1 VTSNFTNKAAL
12 LFAGTAALGASIA
25 AEMIGAPAIQAQTS
39 SIQSVPAV
47 KPRFEVASVKLCKAD
62 TAPAFV
68 GGGSRNTSSPG
79 RLILTCQTVTRLIQT
94 AYLMYRDGR
103 PNSAPFFLVPISGGP
118 GWVDSDRYTI
128 DAKAETPQS
137 QGMML
142 GPMLQALLEDRF
154 HLKIRREQKEVPV
167 YALTVAKD
175 GHKLQATKEASCTPF
190 DPAQPPAPPSPGQH
204 ASCGVVMPGADG
216 KLVTYGQTLAGLC
229 PYFAGPLGR
238 PVIDKTGIVGTFD
251 IHLELSPRDLI
262 PAPPGPQVQTDPTA
276 TTPTPDPLSSVR
288 FALQKLGLQLEST
301 KGPSEALVIDHVERP
316 SEN

>member
-1 VTSNFTNKAAL
+1 M
-12 LFAGTAALGASIA
+12 LFAGTAALGAA
-25 AEMIGAPAIQAQTS
+25 VAVEAMGASAIQAQTS
-39 SIQSVPAV
+39 SVQAAPAV
-47 KPRFEVASVKLCKAD
+47 KPRFEVASVKVCRAD
-62 TAPAFV
+62 PSPAFV

-79 RLILTCQTVTRLIQT
+79 RLDLTCQTVTRLIQT
-94 AYLMYRDGR
+94 AYLMYRAGR

-128 DAKAETPQS
+128 VAKAETPQS
-137 QGMML
+137 QGMMM

-154 HLKIRREQKEVPV
+154 HLKIHREQKEVPV
-167 YALTVAKD
+167 YALTVAKG

-190 DPAQPPAPPSPGQH
+190 DPAQPPAPPSPGQR
-204 ASCGVVMPGADG
+204 ASCGVVMPDANG

-229 PYFAGPLGR
+229 LYFSGPLGR
-238 PVIDKTGIVGTFD
+238 SVIDKTGLAGAFD

-262 PAPPGPQVQTDPTA
+262 PAPPGPQVQTDPNA
-276 TTPTPDPLSSVR
+276 TTPMPDPLNSVR

-301 KGPSEALVIDHVERP
+301 KGPGEALIIDHVERP